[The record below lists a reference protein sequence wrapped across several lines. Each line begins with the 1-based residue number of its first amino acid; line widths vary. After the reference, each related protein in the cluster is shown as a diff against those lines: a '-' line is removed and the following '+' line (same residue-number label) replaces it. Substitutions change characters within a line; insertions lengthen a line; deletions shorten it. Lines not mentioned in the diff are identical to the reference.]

1 MHSQTISVTGS
12 SSLTTGGTV
21 SYPGYYGWDASYYPP
36 TTITDSSGNSY
47 GLWFSSSSSVDSN
60 STVYLFATPTN
71 GYYFSG
77 WSGDSN
83 STANPLSITSS
94 INFNVTA
101 NFTPNPIIVSVGKS
115 PTIGGTVYQPYYTAD
130 PGGGTAY
137 TFQNSLG
144 QYYSLWY
151 TTNQYVP

>member
-1 MHSQTISVTGS
+1 MLPMRILFTITFLYAIGANFLHSQTVSVTGS
-12 SSLTTGGTV
+12 SSLKTGGTV
-21 SYPGYYGWDASYYPP
+21 SYPGYYGFNEINYPP
-36 TTITDSSGNSY
+36 TTITDSDGNPSEI
-47 GLWFSSSSSVDSN
+47 WFSSSSSVDSN

-101 NFTPNPIIVSVGKS
+101 NFTPNPIIVKS
-115 PTIGGTVYQPYYTAD
+115 NNIFLTIILYVY
-130 PGGGTAY
+130 
-137 TFQNSLG
+137 
-144 QYYSLWY
+144 
-151 TTNQYVP
+151 